1 MSITKSTFGVT
12 RDGTK
17 VTAYTMDNGKMSVR
31 LIDLGGII
39 VSINVPDK
47 NGAMA
52 DVVCGYDDPDSY
64 LTCSGYPGA
73 IIGRYCN
80 RIGNAEFTVDGVKYQ
95 VYKNDNVHNHL
106 HGGKVGFDRR
116 MWNVSVV
123 SDNDKEM
130 SVDLS
135 YVSPDGEE
143 GYPGTLTVHVYY
155 TLSKGSNDFSIHYVA
170 TTDKRTI
177 LNLTNHSY
185 FNLAGYDVGNILD
198 HEVMINSDAYGEV
211 DSELIPT
218 GKIINV
224 EGTPHDFRTAKPV
237 GRDIGCDDTQLKYG
251 QGYDHNFILNNGG
264 RCELAAKVRDPKSGR
279 VMTVFT
285 DQPAIQ
291 LYTGN
296 CIDVTE
302 APYKG
307 GVPKRR
313 FAALCLE
320 TQHYPDS
327 PNHPEFPS
335 TELAPGEVYDYTTV
349 FSFSAE

>member
-1 MSITKSTFGVT
+1 MGIKKTCFGTTKGGVE
-12 RDGTK
+12 
-17 VTAYTMDNGKMSVR
+17 VTSYTMNNGQGMSVTF
-31 LIDLGGII
+31 IDLGGTVTSII
-39 VSINVPDK
+39 VPNK
-47 NGAMA
+47 NGITA

-73 IIGRYCN
+73 IIGRYGN
-80 RIGNAEFTVDGVKYQ
+80 RIGGATFTLDGVE
-95 VYKNDNVHNHL
+95 YKLYSNDNVKNHL

-116 MWNVSVV
+116 MWTVSII
-123 SDNDKEM
+123 SDGDEPEAK
-130 SVDLS
+130 LT

-143 GYPGTLTVHVYY
+143 GYPGTLRVDVFYS
-155 TLSKGSNDFSIHYVA
+155 LSKKGEFKIRYTA
-170 TTDKRTI
+170 TTDKRTV

-185 FNLAGYDVGNILD
+185 FNLAGYEVGNILD
-198 HEVMINSDAYGEV
+198 HELMINSDAYGEV

-218 GKIINV
+218 GKVIPV
-224 EGTPHDFRTAKPV
+224 ENTPHDFRISKPV
-237 GRDIGCDDTQLKYG
+237 GRDIGCDDVQLKYG
-251 QGYDHNFILNNGG
+251 QGYDHNFILDNGG
-264 RCELAAKVRDPKSGR
+264 ECKLAARVRDPKSGR
-279 VMTVFT
+279 IMEVYTN
-285 DQPAIQ
+285 QPAIQ

-307 GVPKRR
+307 GVPKRK

-335 TELAPGEVYDYTTV
+335 TVLDPGEIYDYTTV
-349 FSFSAE
+349 FAFSAD